1 MLNILSLFCRL
12 FLKLDIRSDS
22 RDCVA
27 QAGMPMLFIHGNADA
42 FIPVTMCNE
51 CYEACKSEKQIYI
64 YDGAGHAQ
72 SHFIH
77 PEEYERDFF
86 GFVNK
91 VMQE

>member
-1 MLNILSLFCRL
+1 MSW
-12 FLKLDIRSDS
+12 
-22 RDCVA
+22 
-27 QAGMPMLFIHGNADA
+27 
-42 FIPVTMCNE
+42 PVKKQKNTMCDIMQKKTQE
-51 CYEACKSEKQIYI
+51 RSYEACKSEKQIYI